1 MDNRAASGAGALSSL
16 DGAIQWAVHVLTGS
30 IGTFIAVLAV
40 AGIGLMLLS
49 GRVPA
54 RRAIG
59 TIIGC
64 FILFG
69 SATIATAL
77 VDASQ
82 GDRTVA
88 VVDPLPVTIPSP
100 APPPRPAPS
109 YDPYAGASVPTRSVG
124 GHDLFQ

>member
-1 MDNRAASGAGALSSL
+1 MALPSL
-16 DGAIQWAVHVLTGS
+16 NGAIQWAVHVLTGT
-30 IGTFIAVLAV
+30 IGTSIAIVAV

-49 GRVPA
+49 GRVPV

-59 TIIGC
+59 IILGC

-77 VDASQ
+77 VDVSQ
-82 GDRTVA
+82 GDPMVA
-88 VVDPLPVTIPSP
+88 AVDSAPVAILPSP
-100 APPPRPAPS
+100 PSPQKPAAP
-109 YDPYAGASVPTRSVG
+109 YDPYAGASVPTQHAG